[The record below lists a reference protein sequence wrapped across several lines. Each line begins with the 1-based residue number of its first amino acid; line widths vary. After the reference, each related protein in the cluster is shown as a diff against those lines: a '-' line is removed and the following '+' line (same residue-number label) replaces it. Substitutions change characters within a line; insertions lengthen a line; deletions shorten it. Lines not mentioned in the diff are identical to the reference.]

1 MVRGHRL
8 TMMDCRHYNVGIGT
22 RNQEP
27 GTRGIILMAFKRVNV
42 CNALWG
48 ILRLV
53 YGYRWIVVR
62 VRVLNGY
69 MGIVVRLVGC

>member
-1 MVRGHRL
+1 
-8 TMMDCRHYNVGIGT
+8 
-22 RNQEP
+22 
-27 GTRGIILMAFKRVNV
+27 MAFKRVNV

-62 VRVLNGY
+62 VRMLNGY